1 MTGCWP
7 GAIEAGID
15 GLEVW
20 HSQHDD
26 ELRRS
31 LAGLAERRGPLAT
44 GGRDY
49 HGRHKLDVR
58 VGSGTGGNVAVPGRT
73 PGRPAGGDWR
83 RPARLSR
90 LRAGS
95 TPNKAKGAS
104 PNDAARRPHPA
115 AGATLTV
122 ATARPDRG
130 LVRPGRGRG
139 QRTPDWGA
147 VTVPDQRAGQRLSPT
162 WAAPYLGGSFTQVN
176 NTTCNRLAACNATT
190 GALLPWN
197 PNANNVV
204 RALKVSPAGTRVYVG
219 GDFSAVGGAARSRV
233 AALSPSSGAAFG
245 WNPYVNDQVKSITTS
260 NSGST
265 VYAGGDF
272 DSAEGAGRHHL
283 AAFNAT
289 SGNLTSLKPTIS
301 DGTGNFATVLS
312 MDVSADGNTLYF
324 AGDFALVNGSSR
336 RNAAAVSS
344 GIGTLRAWS
353 PASTAGIAAEL
364 TVSASGNTVS
374 WAAAPAGG
382 YVQAYGPNAG
392 GTRSERR
399 HRRRRRGPWPSPS
412 SILYV
417 GGQLTSVGGG
427 PATRPPSHL
436 RRQRPLEPR
445 CQRRLGASGRPSPAP
460 GGLRG
465 EPTQVHGE
473 AHSGVVQFSGTPQ
486 DDAPPR

>member
-1 MTGCWP
+1 MT
-7 GAIEAGID
+7 
-15 GLEVW
+15 
-20 HSQHDD
+20 
-26 ELRRS
+26 LR
-31 LAGLAERRGPLAT
+31 E
-44 GGRDY
+44 
-49 HGRHKLDVR
+49 
-58 VGSGTGGNVAVPGRT
+58 
-73 PGRPAGGDWR
+73 
-83 RPARLSR
+83 
-90 LRAGS
+90 
-95 TPNKAKGAS
+95 
-104 PNDAARRPHPA
+104 RPHPLLA
-115 AGATLTV
+115 LLLTV
-122 ATARPDRG
+122 ATALALTVALSGPA
-130 LVRPGRGRG
+130 
-139 QRTPDWGA
+139 GA
-147 VTVPDQRAGQRLSPT
+147 VVSETPNPGAGTCETNGRVNAVAYLGGT
-162 WAAPYLGGSFTQVN
+162 LYLGGSFTQVEG
-176 NTTCNRLAACNATT
+176 TTRNRLAACNATT

-301 DGTGNFATVLS
+301 NGTGNFATVLS

-324 AGDFALVNGSSR
+324 SGDFALVNGSSR

-364 TVSASGNTVS
+364 TVSASGNTVFVGGR
-374 WAAAPAGG
+374 ATGG

-392 GTRSERR
+392 GTPVWNVGTDGDVEALAVS
-399 HRRRRRGPWPSPS
+399 S

-417 GGQLTSVGGG
+417 GGHFTSVGGG
-427 PATRPPSHL
+427 ARGHL
-436 RRQRPLEPR
+436 AALRTSGGSVHPWNP
-445 CQRRLGASGRPSPAP
+445 GANGVFGAFGAAITSSRVAF
-460 GGLRG
+460 GG
-465 EPTQVHGE
+465 EFTQVHGE
-473 AHSGVVQFSGTPQ
+473 AHSGVVQFSGTP
-486 DDAPPR
+486 